1 MQDKQDSKKHFPKA
15 SVSAP
20 VSDSYSEFLPSFF
33 DGLVWKYKQRNPHPH
48 HAIETLTETLEIKH
62 YTMSE

>member
-15 SVSAP
+15 AVPAP
-20 VSDSYSEFLPSFF
+20 VSRFLPWVPALILWWA
-33 DGLVWKYKQRNPHPH
+33 GMEVQATEPPPP